1 MDTRILSDSN
11 EACRVEVEARRRPT
25 REGGPGGEGRTLD
38 KSKASAGPRHIAC
51 SHSPHFDGCVAWRDL
66 RAFGLHGPEP
76 KNAEQRVL
84 NAVLFRSYC
93 VLQLEV

>member
-1 MDTRILSDSN
+1 MVARKTGGGGARPTPHLPKARID
-11 EACRVEVEARRRPT
+11 RRR
-25 REGGPGGEGRTLD
+25 
-38 KSKASAGPRHIAC
+38 IAC